1 MQHLMVLPMAELRL
15 MSTSLSLQVGSRDD
29 MVENICNVLLRSF
42 DDDVSELLSV
52 ENDENV
58 MDF

>member
-42 DDDVSELLSV
+42 DDEASELFSV

>member
-29 MVENICNVLLRSF
+29 TVENICNVLLRSF
-42 DDDVSELLSV
+42 DDEASELFSV

>member
-42 DDDVSELLSV
+42 DDEVSELLSV

>member
-1 MQHLMVLPMAELRL
+1 MVLPMAELRL

-42 DDDVSELLSV
+42 DDEVSELLSV